1 MTIGTRMTAVGT
13 IIEMIGVEM
22 IGVGK
27 TGVEINGVESKPAAK
42 LTAAEIGNAIMIGP
56 CATAMRTI
64 IATTVVNDG

>member
-27 TGVEINGVESKPAAK
+27 TGVESKPAAK